1 MQTAI
6 DFEGL
11 VDTLVAARD
20 ELQQRRTTS
29 EAMTAAPV
37 SAPTQDALVESM
49 GTSYQLPVV
58 IVRAMVEHESVG
70 GIPAAMRFEPDF
82 YKRYIEGKTQDF
94 RPEGSSWDTERIGR
108 AISWGLMQ
116 VMGETARVIGFRGW
130 FGELLLPQVGL
141 EWGCRYLRRL
151 ADRYLADGGWPTVMR
166 AYNGGPGNR
175 HQMDSPY
182 PGKILALIPGGV
194 WPE

>member
-1 MQTAI
+1 METPAI
-6 DFEGL
+6 DGL
-11 VDTLVAARD
+11 MNMLAGVQQELTQLRAAAPAPVPAAVQAPSQD
-20 ELQQRRTTS
+20 ELVVTM
-29 EAMTAAPV
+29 A
-37 SAPTQDALVESM
+37 
-49 GTSYQLPVV
+49 GSYQLPVV

-82 YKRYIEGKTQDF
+82 YKRYLEGKTPDF
-94 RPEGSSWDTERIGR
+94 RPDGSSWDTERIGR

-116 VMGETARVIGFRGW
+116 VMGETARVVGFRGW
-130 FGELLLPQVGL
+130 FGELLTPAVGL

-166 AYNGGPGNR
+166 AYNGGPGKR

-182 PGKILALIPGGV
+182 PGKILVLIPGGQ

>member
-1 MQTAI
+1 MDA
-6 DFEGL
+6 L
-11 VDTLVAARD
+11 TLDDIVGVLATARD
-20 ELQQRRTTS
+20 ELAQLR
-29 EAMTAAPV
+29 AAAPV
-37 SAPTQDALVESM
+37 PVPAAVQAPSQDELVVTM
-49 GTSYQLPVV
+49 AGSYQLPVV

-82 YKRYIEGKTQDF
+82 YKRYLEGKTPDF
-94 RPEGSSWDTERIGR
+94 RPDGSSWDTERIGR

-116 VMGETARVIGFRGW
+116 VMGETARVVGFRGW
-130 FGELLLPQVGL
+130 FGELLTPAVGL

-175 HQMDSPY
+175 DKLDSPY
-182 PGKILALIPGGV
+182 PGKILALIPGGK